1 MKTLTELYNEVNSF
15 DEKQTPAQA
24 MQTRRKMARRM
35 KLLARKASVKMKKQ
49 RMLTRR
55 RSPDALRK
63 SAQRQAKQM
72 VIKRALGNVDY
83 KELPIQKRIQID
95 QKIVAKKRKVI
106 DKIAKKLLLKIKAKE
121 PARVKAA
128 KAAKKA
134 RLSS

>member
-1 MKTLTELYNEVNSF
+1 MKTLTELYAEVNSV

-55 RSPDALRK
+55 RSPDALRR